1 MPAELRLAFALLI
14 AAVGGALG
22 AIAASD
28 FLQDGGADDLADVS
42 GGAAGGMLLAAAAA
56 WWLLGAGWDLLIGRP
71 PLPG

>member
-1 MPAELRLAFALLI
+1 MPAELRLAFTLLV

-22 AIAASD
+22 AVTASD

-56 WWLLGAGWDLLIGRP
+56 WWLLGAGWDLLIGRRP
-71 PLPG
+71 PPG